1 MPEQEQLFKEI
12 EGQIAALAQS
22 TVSNFK
28 EQAIADAKQ
37 ILAELKP
44 DLIRWT
50 DLLAHGQIKTNEFEW
65 LINSDKELIKMKSL
79 ENAGLA
85 TTRASAFGLGVL
97 NIVIDTTL
105 RKVVGNTPGASPSG
119 SPV

>member
-1 MPEQEQLFKEI
+1 MPEQEQLFSEI
-12 EGQIAALAQS
+12 EGQVLALAQS

-50 DLLAHGQIKTNEFEW
+50 DLLARGQIKVNEFEW

-85 TTRASAFGLGVL
+85 ATRASAFGLGVL

-105 RKVVGNTPGASPSG
+105 RKVVGNTPGNSA
-119 SPV
+119 

>member
-1 MPEQEQLFKEI
+1 MVEPIRDQ
-12 EGQIAALAQS
+12 
-22 TVSNFK
+22 

-50 DLLAHGQIKTNEFEW
+50 DLLARGQIKTNEFEF
-65 LINSDKELIKMKSL
+65 LVNSDKELIKMKSL

-85 TTRASAFGLGVL
+85 ATRASAFGLGVL
-97 NIVIDTTL
+97 NIAIDTTL
-105 RKVVGNTPGASPSG
+105 RKVVGNTPPSG
-119 SPV
+119 SPAPPPPRRRGCPAPPGAAARSRGR